1 MAHISKNEG
10 YRYISV
16 AVDGKA
22 KSYLEHR
29 WIMEQHIGR
38 RLNFNEVVHHIN
50 GNKLDNR
57 IENLEVLS
65 REEHSRHHAPT
76 KELYTDVCTECGTE
90 FAKDAKDVRGNKKK
104 GKAGPFCSRKCAGTR
119 NQKLQPI
126 ASSDPTTWEHGNANT
141 YEYRKCRCDL
151 CRKANAENK
160 KRQRDN
166 KRNMGS

>member
-16 AVDGKA
+16 PVDGKA

-38 RLNFNEVVHHIN
+38 RLTFDEVVHHIN

-57 IENLEVLS
+57 IENLEILS

-76 KELYTDVCTECGTE
+76 KELYTDTCTECGAE
-90 FAKDAKDVRGNKKK
+90 FTKDAKDVRGNRKK
-104 GKAGPFCSRKCAGTR
+104 GRAGPFCSRKCAGIR
-119 NQKLQPI
+119 NQRLQGP
-126 ASSDPTTWEHGNANT
+126 ANTDPSTWIHGSTNT
-141 YEYRKCRCDL
+141 YEYRKCRCEP
-151 CRKANAENK
+151 CRKANTENK
-160 KRQRDN
+160 KRQRN
-166 KRNMGS
+166 KQKNMGS